1 MSVRE
6 LQSMHGG
13 RKQLQSNA
21 DEVTSKRSKT
31 INNDSDD
38 GGNDEEHAEQPV
50 KKAATQARP
59 RRGKNPGSLLY
70 TYEQLL
76 SWFTTIQ

>member
-1 MSVRE
+1 
-6 LQSMHGG
+6 MHGE

-31 INNDSDD
+31 INNDLDD

-50 KKAATQARP
+50 KKAAT
-59 RRGKNPGSLLY
+59 RGKAKKGKKSR
-70 TYEQLL
+70 
-76 SWFTTIQ
+76 FVTIHI

>member
-38 GGNDEEHAEQPV
+38 GGNDEEQAEQPV
-50 KKAATQARP
+50 KKAATQGKAKKGKRP
-59 RRGKNPGSLLY
+59 R
-70 TYEQLL
+70 
-76 SWFTTIQ
+76 FVTIHI